1 MPLSGTTFLLG
12 IDGISLFFILLT
24 TLLIPICIL
33 SSWDSVK
40 HLTKE
45 FVISLLILES
55 LLIIVFLVLDLIS
68 FYIFFE
74 STLIPMLLI
83 IAV

>member
-1 MPLSGTTFLLG
+1 M
-12 IDGISLFFILLT
+12 
-24 TLLIPICIL
+24 
-33 SSWDSVK
+33 
-40 HLTKE
+40 TKE
-45 FVISLLILES
+45 FVISLLLLES

-74 STLIPMLLI
+74 GTLIPMILI

>member
-1 MPLSGTTFLLG
+1 M
-12 IDGISLFFILLT
+12 
-24 TLLIPICIL
+24 
-33 SSWDSVK
+33 
-40 HLTKE
+40 TKE
-45 FVISLLILES
+45 FVISLLLLES

-74 STLIPMLLI
+74 STLIPMILI